1 MDYFVLRRKCHGP
14 EIERFDEERWNEIKD
29 NVTNAMAISQNIND
43 PAFEGYPK
51 IIWDF
56 IRNPFTRLREKIWV
70 HKSDDIT
77 QMQKEANEIINLKQ
91 DLIQTLAKE
100 IYAAQ
105 DAKMTAKKLK
115 QLVNENILN
124 LIKNNADMDKIIPP
138 ETEEFDA
145 IRIWIMTNCRMPAGK
160 RIEAIK
166 KNYDNMTWKM
176 FEDFSREN
184 IGSLF
189 EYVIS

>member
-14 EIERFDEERWNEIKD
+14 EIERF
-29 NVTNAMAISQNIND
+29 
-43 PAFEGYPK
+43 
-51 IIWDF
+51 
-56 IRNPFTRLREKIWV
+56 
-70 HKSDDIT
+70 
-77 QMQKEANEIINLKQ
+77 
-91 DLIQTLAKE
+91 
-100 IYAAQ
+100 

-145 IRIWIMTNCRMPAGK
+145 IRIWIMTNCRMPTGK